1 FLHSISN
8 DDVTWY
14 AMIIANSREDNAA
27 LAAARQ
33 DEAKPNNPPGCTIS
47 SLLNSFPVSHISTSP
62 FLTLYPLLSRHR
74 PQALTATTLTV

>member
-1 FLHSISN
+1 FLHSVSN

-33 DEAKPNNPPGCTIS
+33 GEAEPNNPPGCTIS
-47 SLLNSFPVSHISTSP
+47 SPESTLALPKIFRNASFP
-62 FLTLYPLLSRHR
+62 FLYFP
-74 PQALTATTLTV
+74 

>member
-1 FLHSISN
+1 NPPGCTTFLHSISN

-33 DEAKPNNPPGCTIS
+33 GEAKPNNPPGCTIS
-47 SLLNSFPVSHISTSP
+47 SPEYTLALPKIFRNASFP
-62 FLTLYPLLSRHR
+62 FLYFP
-74 PQALTATTLTV
+74 